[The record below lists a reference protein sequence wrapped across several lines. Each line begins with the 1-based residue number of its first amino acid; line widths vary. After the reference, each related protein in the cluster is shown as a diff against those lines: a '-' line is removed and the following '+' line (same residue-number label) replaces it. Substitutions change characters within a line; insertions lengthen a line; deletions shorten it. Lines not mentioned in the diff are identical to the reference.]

1 MFYPV
6 EMNICPSYGWQGG
19 PSIDVLIK
27 RLVSGREKRKP
38 QSFVRLHSYV
48 LPFQNVTS
56 LEYLEYVKSAFMAL
70 GGPTDSF
77 LVKDYGDYIA
87 DNEPLGLAPSGTTP
101 VQLLRTY
108 TFGTA
113 SHSRVI
119 TKPVAAGFVLR
130 QNGIVKAGTL
140 NTLTGMFTP
149 TTAWTLGAVLTWDG
163 EFRVPVRFDQM
174 TLQST
179 IDNRNPDGF
188 IVNGSASLVEVIEE

>member
-6 EMNICPSYGWQGG
+6 EMNICAGFGWQGG

-48 LPFQNVTS
+48 LPFQNVRD
-56 LEYLEYVKSAFMAL
+56 LDYLAYVKSAFMAM

-77 LVKDYGDYIA
+77 LVKDEGDFEA
-87 DNEPLGLAPSGTTP
+87 DDEPLGVAPSGSTP

-108 TFGTA
+108 TFGAA
-113 SHSRVI
+113 SHSRQI
-119 TKPVAAGFVLR
+119 TKPVAAGLVVR
-130 QNGIVKAGTL
+130 QNGVVKAGTVD
-140 NTLTGMFTP
+140 TLTGLFTP
-149 TTAWTLGAVLTWDG
+149 TTGWTPGATLTWSG

-179 IDNRNPDGF
+179 IDNKNADGF
-188 IVNGSASLVEVIEE
+188 IVNGSASLIEVIDE